1 MPFCGSPKVAYQR
14 PGLHSGLCE
23 YSECDGRVQKGK
35 SAYRPVP
42 MLNLMPL
49 GGGSHADCKEGRN
62 ERIERT
68 RQTVVTNGLDQDC
81 FGSRPEMADA
91 ALTASVAKTAAT
103 DGDSY
108 VRYAAQQT
116 LG

>member
-49 GGGSHADCKEGRN
+49 GGGTPCFYSTMRTMSRAKIRNARGRQ
-62 ERIERT
+62 R
-68 RQTVVTNGLDQDC
+68 
-81 FGSRPEMADA
+81 A
-91 ALTASVAKTAAT
+91 
-103 DGDSY
+103 Y
-108 VRYAAQQT
+108 V
-116 LG
+116 

>member
-42 MLNLMPL
+42 MLNLMPW

-81 FGSRPEMADA
+81 FGSAANQAPPVCQVWSRRPNRCA
-91 ALTASVAKTAAT
+91 
-103 DGDSY
+103 
-108 VRYAAQQT
+108 VRR
-116 LG
+116 

>member
-1 MPFCGSPKVAYQR
+1 
-14 PGLHSGLCE
+14 LCE

-81 FGSRPEMADA
+81 FGSAANQAPPVCQVWSRRPNRCA
-91 ALTASVAKTAAT
+91 
-103 DGDSY
+103 
-108 VRYAAQQT
+108 VRR
-116 LG
+116 